1 MRPRRLALV
10 LGVATLV
17 VLLAMVGVSLATG
30 ATQEAH
36 EHYLPPAEYTAGLL
50 AHPAALRLIF
60 GLDLAFLVLYTGFFA
75 ALATYLRDRLA
86 WIGFCAMAITAVLD
100 IVEDHHILALL
111 AMAERNRPIDDGAIT
126 FQDVLSATK
135 FGISF
140 IALFLYGIAIP
151 RTTKLGWALAI
162 FLTAGT
168 LVTAVA
174 GVALPGSLDSGR
186 WIGFVVGFG
195 VALAWLR
202 AAPDP
207 E

>member
-10 LGVATLV
+10 LGIATLG
-17 VLLAMVGVSLATG
+17 VLLVMVAISLATG
-30 ATQEAH
+30 ETQEAH
-36 EHYLPPAEYTAGLL
+36 EHYLAPADYAARLL
-50 AHPAALRLIF
+50 AHPSTLRLIF
-60 GLDLAFLVLYTGFFA
+60 GLDVAFLVLYTAFFA
-75 ALATYLRDRLA
+75 AFATFLRDRLA
-86 WIGFCAMAITAVLD
+86 WIGFVAMAVVAVLD
-100 IVEDHHILALL
+100 LAEDHHILALL
-111 AMAERNRPIDDGAIT
+111 AMAERGRPIDDGAIA

-140 IALFLYGIAIP
+140 IALFFYGIAIP
-151 RTTKLGWALAI
+151 RTTKLGWLLAI

-174 GVALPGSLDSGR
+174 GVAVPGSLDDGR

-202 AAPDP
+202 AAPEP